1 MRVAIVDG
9 FLGALCSLSP
19 LDVYPATNEFEAP
32 KRKRKK
38 THHSGGNEQV

>member
-9 FLGALCSLSP
+9 FVGALCSLSP

-38 THHSGGNEQV
+38 THLSGNEQV